1 MDRAVPAHHHQGAH
15 ALFQRVPNRLCEP
28 GVTVRTQQQDLRPG
42 RAEACGRFLPGVART
57 AKGCASVHGDGDQP
71 ARNYASGREPSRYAR
86 SLSSQPVKLGLP
98 GARERLGI
106 FNAGTLDEKDL
117 CLTQGSSSH
126 YQVLGI
132 PVTAT
137 EKDIK
142 VAYRK
147 AARLAHPDHG
157 GDPAAFRRVTLAY
170 ETLIDAKRRADY
182 DRSYGSTYSSPA
194 GEEGAHFD
202 APAAGSRA
210 SANVRRPNTPRNTAA
225 DPPVY
230 VPPFEQFGDGTAVP
244 LIPAGVARQQV
255 HGMPRKR
262 GIFGAEARIQREM
275 RTVQLI
281 TRQIL
286 TTIPA
291 ARLVNGL
298 QSPAD
303 DSHIDHAVLAGYRL
317 AIIGSMLLPPGAY
330 AWNGSTLTHGNRSV
344 APPQLGHVVRRM
356 QDIFPELNVT
366 GWIVIHSTDG
376 NLHQPVIDRHR
387 RAPGGQG
394 SGYGENSGF
403 VEVVNAAGLAR
414 GLKQFLGSGPAPNT
428 VNVPVLARLL
438 RGMH

>member
-1 MDRAVPAHHHQGAH
+1 
-15 ALFQRVPNRLCEP
+15 LFL
-28 GVTVRTQQQDLRPG
+28 
-42 RAEACGRFLPGVART
+42 
-57 AKGCASVHGDGDQP
+57 
-71 ARNYASGREPSRYAR
+71 
-86 SLSSQPVKLGLP
+86 QPVKLATP
-98 GARERLGI
+98 GDTNSPVHP
-106 FNAGTLDEKDL
+106 NAGTIDEEDF

-126 YQVLGI
+126 YQVLRI

-137 EKDIK
+137 AKEIK

-182 DRSYGSTYSSPA
+182 DRAYGATPGGPYSSPA
-194 GEEGAHFD
+194 EDQGAHFD

-210 SANVRRPNTPRNTAA
+210 SATVRPNTPRNTAA
-225 DPPVY
+225 DAPVY
-230 VPPFEQFGDGTAVP
+230 VPPFEQFADGAAVP
-244 LIPAGVARQQV
+244 LISADVARQQV

-281 TRQIL
+281 SRQIL
-286 TTIPA
+286 TAIPA
-291 ARLVNGL
+291 ARLINGL

-303 DSHIDHAVLAGYRL
+303 NSHIDHALLAGYRL

-330 AWNGSTLTHGNRSV
+330 AWNGSTLNHGGRSV

-366 GWIVIHSTDG
+366 GWIVVHSTDG

-387 RAPGGQG
+387 RSAGGHG
-394 SGYGENSGF
+394 SGYAESSGL

-414 GLKQFLGSGPAPNT
+414 GLKQFLSSGPAPNT